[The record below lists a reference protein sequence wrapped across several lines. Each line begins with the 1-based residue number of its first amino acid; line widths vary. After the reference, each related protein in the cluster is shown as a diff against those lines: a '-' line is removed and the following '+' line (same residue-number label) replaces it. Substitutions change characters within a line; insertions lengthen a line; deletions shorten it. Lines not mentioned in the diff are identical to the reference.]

1 MGRYVW
7 WCRTDC
13 TTFQWRNYERFRH
26 DEGVSEMMTR
36 EEFAKEFQKFNNKL
50 SVWKVALNDKKL
62 FHIHMDISLII
73 LATCG

>member
-1 MGRYVW
+1 
-7 WCRTDC
+7 
-13 TTFQWRNYERFRH
+13 
-26 DEGVSEMMTR
+26 MMTR